1 MRDECDQDFEVAAEA
16 ATPTDEGENFEEEEE
31 EKGARRPQSSMCRET
46 KHVEGGCAISGGD
59 LVQIELSE
67 DKAFAD
73 SKETYPA
80 ANHADGVSLLAGL
93 KPPRI
98 SAKSISTDGSEG
110 RDLPEYCDG
119 DTEPAAQSI
128 AEDGSVIER
137 SRSSMRNETVS
148 TFLKSLVMSGP
159 GNEVFDAPV
168 KVGSCSS
175 KES

>member
-1 MRDECDQDFEVAAEA
+1 MRDECDKDFEVAAA
-16 ATPTDEGENFEEEEE
+16 VTHTDDTESFEEKE
-31 EKGARRPQSSMCRET
+31 GARMLQPQSTMSRDP
-46 KHVEGGCAISGGD
+46 KHDDGGCAISGGD

-67 DKAFAD
+67 DKASTD

-80 ANHADGVSLLAGL
+80 DGVSSFAGL

-119 DTEPAAQSI
+119 DAEPTSQSI
-128 AEDGSVIER
+128 AEDESDADR

-148 TFLKSLVMSGP
+148 TFLKSLVVSGP

-168 KVGSCSS
+168 KVGSRSS